1 MENDAVATDKKS
13 SNKKLLTIFLAAL
26 FLGFLLLIYKNKE
39 SLNNLIVGNKTQVH
53 KNNSDMSNDLD
64 ENDTN
69 SPFSKLIEQ
78 NQNNGETYSP
88 YSTEVTNNL
97 EKAMIYDINMRTYG
111 NNSWD
116 KVLEDGDF
124 LIEVVSEGSKKL
136 YKLIYSKY
144 PFIDIENSDS
154 EYLKF
159 NPVIDS
165 PKSLVVIEGSNM
177 EFDFEDSDI
186 EGGFENSIL
195 ELGDKAIFKCK
206 HENCKDGLL
215 NWVLVIKK

>member
-13 SNKKLLTIFLAAL
+13 SNKKLLIIFLAVL
-26 FLGFLLLIYKNKE
+26 FVGVFLIIYKNKE
-39 SLNNLIVGNKTQVH
+39 SLRNLIVENKTQVH
-53 KNNSDMSNDLD
+53 KNNTGTPNDTG
-64 ENDTN
+64 ENDNN
-69 SPFSKLIEQ
+69 SPFSKLVEQ

-111 NNSWD
+111 DNSWD

-136 YKLIYSKY
+136 YKLIYSKH
-144 PFIDIENSDS
+144 PFIDVENSDS

-159 NPVIDS
+159 NPVFDS
-165 PKSLVVIEGSNM
+165 PKSLVVIEGSDI

-186 EGGFENSIL
+186 EGGLEDSIL
-195 ELGDKAIFKCK
+195 EVGDQAIFNCK